1 MYNDDYRDP
10 NRLGNRP
17 FETNELT
24 SARGNGVYYT
34 LAALLVIVLAVG
46 GLIFAGGGVPHPE
59 LATAPERGAVTTPA
73 TPPAGAPRLPSMAP
87 DAAPGAP
94 TTAPVAPA
102 MPKE

>member
-17 FETNELT
+17 YEPNELI

-34 LAALLVIVLAVG
+34 LAALVVIVLAVG
-46 GLIFAGGGVPHPE
+46 GLIFAGGGVPHQE
-59 LATAPERGAVTTPA
+59 LATAPDRSHVSTPA
-73 TPPAGAPRLPSMAP
+73 TPPAAPRLPSTAP

-94 TTAPVAPA
+94 ATAPAPA
-102 MPKE
+102 MPKQ

>member
-1 MYNDDYRDP
+1 MYNKDYRDP
-10 NRLGNRP
+10 NRLGAGP

-59 LATAPERGAVTTPA
+59 LATAPDRSHPVTMPA
-73 TPPAGAPRLPSMAP
+73 TPPVAPRLPSATP
-87 DAAPGAP
+87 DAPPGAP
-94 TTAPVAPA
+94 TMTPAPA
-102 MPKE
+102 IPKE

>member
-1 MYNDDYRDP
+1 MYNNDYRDP
-10 NRLGNRP
+10 NRLGNGP

-34 LAALLVIVLAVG
+34 LAALVVIVLAVG

-59 LATAPERGAVTTPA
+59 LATAPDRSHEIKVPG
-73 TPPAGAPRLPSMAP
+73 TPPAPRLPA
-87 DAAPGAP
+87 AAPGAP
-94 TTAPVAPA
+94 TMAPTPM